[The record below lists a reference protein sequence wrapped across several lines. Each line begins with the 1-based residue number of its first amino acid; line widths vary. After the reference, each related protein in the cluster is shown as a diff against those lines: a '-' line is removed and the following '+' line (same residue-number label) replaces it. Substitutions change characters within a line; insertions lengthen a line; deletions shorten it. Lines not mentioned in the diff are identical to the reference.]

1 MVIRSGGMGEFVF
14 TPPGID
20 EQLIREAGFDDVRV
34 EDVTENP
41 TRVAMAWHT
50 ARAQHAAELDEL
62 EGAEQN
68 AVMQEFLATVA
79 GSPASAAFPAS
90 PTSHAALKARTPNP
104 TRSAALSPA
113 PR

>member
-1 MVIRSGGMGEFVF
+1 MGEFVF

-79 GSPASAAFPAS
+79 
-90 PTSHAALKARTPNP
+90 ALARE
-104 TRSAALSPA
+104 RRLSRLAYIARRP
-113 PR
+113 